1 MRQFPCAGQAL
12 SGSQIVAQNT
22 QNDLSHQ
29 LFADADPAVMGKP
42 ELHAADI
49 LSALHPD
56 GTELPRTRH
65 SETEKVLGQTRAM
78 RTQDCYCLRRRFGL
92 SM

>member
-42 ELHAADI
+42 ELHAAI
-49 LSALHPD
+49 S
-56 GTELPRTRH
+56 
-65 SETEKVLGQTRAM
+65 
-78 RTQDCYCLRRRFGL
+78 
-92 SM
+92 